1 MSEQRSPVRF
11 DQTGPKTADSRR
23 QRLGIILPC
32 YNHEA
37 LLAGALGAIAEQSS
51 PADEVI
57 VIDDGSSVAG
67 RSAIAAVVA
76 RHPFVHLILHETN
89 RGVNAACATGLAAAS
104 SDFVLFAAADDRLTP
119 TIVERARSAL
129 AVYPQSGI
137 LFSDNALMDAAG
149 AGKTLFPL
157 GLDGVR
163 YFSGPE
169 FQRFLKRSFFYIAT
183 STVWF
188 RTDALRRLGGFD
200 ERLRWHSDFFAAYAL
215 GLWQGAT
222 YVPDAASYF
231 RVSASSYSAARRD
244 RREQEQVLRAWLAKT
259 AEPAI
264 WPQRHAFRD
273 CGLLPVYGR
282 QVLAALRADP
292 GYVTPTLMLR
302 LLTRGLYDLVRPVL
316 PLGWRRWLRRLSSQR
331 GGGREAS
338 GRGGTGPASPADPLG
353 GPPG

>member
-1 MSEQRSPVRF
+1 MSERRSPVRF
-11 DQTGPKTADSRR
+11 DQAGPKTADGRR
-23 QRLGIILPC
+23 HRLGIIMPC
-32 YNHEA
+32 YNHQA
-37 LLAGALGAIAEQSS
+37 LLAGALEAIAGQSS
-51 PADEVI
+51 PPDEVI
-57 VIDDGSSVAG
+57 VIDDGSSAAG

-76 RHPFVHLILHETN
+76 RHPFVHLIRHETN

-129 AVYPQSGI
+129 VVYPQSGI
-137 LFSDNALMDAAG
+137 LFSDNALMDASG
-149 AGKTLFPL
+149 VKETLFPL
-157 GLDGVR
+157 GVDGVR
-163 YFSGPE
+163 CFSGLE

-188 RTDALRRLGGFD
+188 RTEPLRRLGGFD

-222 YVPDAASYF
+222 YVPDAVSYF
-231 RVSASSYSAARRD
+231 RVSAGSYSAARRD

-264 WPQRHAFRD
+264 WPQRRAFRD

-292 GYVTPTLMLR
+292 GYVTPTLVLR

-316 PLGWRRWLRRLSSQR
+316 PLGWRRWLRRLSS
-331 GGGREAS
+331 
-338 GRGGTGPASPADPLG
+338 GRGVSFR
-353 GPPG
+353 